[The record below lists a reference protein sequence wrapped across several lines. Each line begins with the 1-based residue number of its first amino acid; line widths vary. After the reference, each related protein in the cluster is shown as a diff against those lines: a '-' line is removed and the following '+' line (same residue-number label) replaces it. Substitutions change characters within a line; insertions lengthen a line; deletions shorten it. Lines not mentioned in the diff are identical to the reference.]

1 MTEKDD
7 ITAGPAAPSPSD
19 PAEPSARA
27 GVDYELAMISRR
39 LTRNARRAARD
50 GAVEPPAPPKRLL
63 LSCMKNEG
71 ATVLEWVAYHRVI
84 GFDHFLIYTNDCE
97 DGTDLIWKRL
107 EQMGLAIFQD
117 NAPKRRL
124 GRHKPQV
131 RGLIK
136 AMTHP
141 AYQSAEWV
149 MMLDADEFLNIHAG
163 DGRLTD
169 LLAQNPDAD
178 CFMINWR
185 LFGSSGVQDFQ
196 PGFVTEQ
203 FLYGADPDRVSRS
216 HALAP
221 KSIFRPN
228 RFSKPN
234 IHRPANP
241 VDGGE
246 RIYATASGQPIPRS
260 WGAVSR
266 HGSYSHA
273 QINHYSVQ
281 SMDMLLLKFA
291 RGFAVERQME
301 SPQDYLE
308 ARDFNHCH
316 DASVL
321 RHLAEVRAE
330 YDRLI
335 ADPVLARLQSA
346 AVEWRRKKLAEALA
360 QPELRAVKAALV
372 AAQSALGTEVR
383 DADAA

>member
-1 MTEKDD
+1 MTAEEDP
-7 ITAGPAAPSPSD
+7 TAPTAAPQSLS
-19 PAEPSARA
+19 E
-27 GVDYELAMISRR
+27 VDHELAMISRR
-39 LTRNARRAARD
+39 LTRNERRATRTGDTA
-50 GAVEPPAPPKRLL
+50 ATVQPKRLL

-107 EQMGLAIFQD
+107 DQMGLASFQD
-117 NAPKRRL
+117 NAAKRRL

-131 RGLIK
+131 RGLIR

-141 AYQSAEWV
+141 AYTSAEWV

-163 DGRLTD
+163 AGRVDD
-169 LLAQNPDAD
+169 LLAQNRDAD

-185 LFGSSGVQDFQ
+185 LFGSSGVQDFA

-203 FLYGADPDRVSRS
+203 FLHGADPERVSRS

-221 KSIFRPN
+221 KSIFRPD

-241 VDGGE
+241 VGGGE
-246 RIYATASGQPIPRS
+246 RVYATASGQTIPRS

-266 HGSYSHA
+266 HGNYSHA

-308 ARDFNHCH
+308 ARDFNHCR
-316 DASVL
+316 DESVL
-321 RHLAEVRAE
+321 RHRAEVRAE
-330 YDRLI
+330 YDRLL
-335 ADPVLARLQSA
+335 ADPVLARLQ
-346 AVEWRRKKLAEALA
+346 AVAMAWRQKKLAEALA
-360 QPELRAVKAALV
+360 QPELSAMKAALL
-372 AAQSALGTEVR
+372 AAQATLGAAGET
-383 DADAA
+383 ADAA

>member
-1 MTEKDD
+1 MTAEDD
-7 ITAGPAAPSPSD
+7 FRAEPATAGQG
-19 PAEPSARA
+19 RA
-27 GVDYELAMISRR
+27 GVDHELAMISRQI
-39 LTRNARRAARD
+39 TRRARRVARA
-50 GAVEPPAPPKRLL
+50 GEAPEAVKPQRLL

-107 EQMGLAIFQD
+107 DQMGLASFQD
-117 NAPKRRL
+117 NPPKRPVA
-124 GRHKPQV
+124 RHKPQV
-131 RGLIK
+131 RGLIR

-141 AYQSAEWV
+141 AYTSAEWV
-149 MMLDADEFLNIHAG
+149 MMLDADEYLNIHAG
-163 DGRLTD
+163 DGRLSD
-169 LLAQNPDAD
+169 LLAQNADAD

-203 FLYGADPDRVSRS
+203 FLHGADPERVSRS

-221 KSIFRPN
+221 KSIFRPD

-266 HGSYSHA
+266 HGGYSHA

-301 SPQDYLE
+301 SPQEYLE
-308 ARDFNHCH
+308 ARDFNHCR
-316 DASVL
+316 DESIL
-321 RHLAEVRAE
+321 RHQAQMRSE

-335 ADPVLARLQSA
+335 ADPVLARLQAA
-346 AVEWRRKKLAEALA
+346 AVEWRQKKLAEALA
-360 QPELRAVKAALV
+360 QPELHAMKAALV
-372 AAQSALGTEVR
+372 AAQAALGSDVQ

>member
-1 MTEKDD
+1 MAAEDDMTVVP
-7 ITAGPAAPSPSD
+7 GD
-19 PAEPSARA
+19 PETGRA
-27 GVDYELAMISRR
+27 QVDHELAMISRR
-39 LTRNARRAARD
+39 LTRTARRAARD
-50 GAVEPPAPPKRLL
+50 GITAEAVKPRRLL

-107 EQMGLAIFQD
+107 DQMGLASFQD
-117 NAPKRRL
+117 NPPKRPVA
-124 GRHKPQV
+124 RHKPQV
-131 RGLIK
+131 RGLIR

-141 AYQSAEWV
+141 AYTSAEWV

-163 DGRLTD
+163 DGRLPD
-169 LLAQNPDAD
+169 LLAQNADAD

-185 LFGSSGVQDFQ
+185 LFGSSGVQDFE

-203 FLYGADPDRVSRS
+203 FLHGADPERVSRS

-221 KSIFRPN
+221 KSIFRPD

-234 IHRPANP
+234 IHRPGNP

-246 RIYATASGQPIPRS
+246 RVYATASGQTIPRS

-266 HGSYSHA
+266 HGGYSHA

-301 SPQDYLE
+301 SPQDYLA
-308 ARDFNHCH
+308 ARDFNHCR
-316 DASVL
+316 DVSVL
-321 RHLAEVRAE
+321 RHQPEVRAE

-335 ADPVLARLQSA
+335 ADPVLARLQAA
-346 AVEWRRKKLAEALA
+346 AVAWRRKKLAEALA
-360 QPELRAVKAALV
+360 QPELRALKAALV
-372 AAQSALGTEVR
+372 AAQAAAQAAGAAER
-383 DADAA
+383 DAADAA

>member
-1 MTEKDD
+1 MTAEVDQ
-7 ITAGPAAPSPSD
+7 AAPKSEAALTS
-19 PAEPSARA
+19 
-27 GVDYELAMISRR
+27 VQHELAMIARR
-39 LTRNARRAARD
+39 LSRNERREARE
-50 GAVEPPAPPKRLL
+50 AVVAEPVKPRHLL

-107 EQMGLAIFQD
+107 AQMGLATFHD
-117 NAPKRRL
+117 NVAKRRL
-124 GRHKPQV
+124 GKHKPQV
-131 RGLIK
+131 RALLK
-136 AMTHP
+136 ATLEP
-141 AYQSAEWV
+141 VYQTADWV

-163 DGRLTD
+163 QGRVTD

-178 CFMINWR
+178 CFMVNWR

-203 FLYGADPDRVSRS
+203 FLHGADPARVSRS

-221 KSIFRPN
+221 KSIFRPD

-241 VDGGE
+241 ADGAE

-301 SPQDYLE
+301 SPQDYLA
-308 ARDFNHCH
+308 ARDFSHCH
-316 DASVL
+316 DDSVL
-321 RHLAEVRAE
+321 RHRAEVRAE

-335 ADPVLARLQSA
+335 ADPILARLQA
-346 AVEWRRKKLAEALA
+346 VAVEWRRTKLAEALA
-360 QPELRAVKAALV
+360 NPELFALKADLV
-372 AAQSALGTEVR
+372 AAQAALGAE
-383 DADAA
+383 DARAA